1 MGYLEW
7 RTCDHGAATICADE
21 WMTMQSAT
29 PSRATDTPTIV
40 TIGDSHSKF
49 FGPPKYFAGR
59 AGLRTPLRYTIEPN
73 PISAASVA
81 GFRPG
86 VSTLDVKT
94 KVHQA
99 LTGASMAILSFGQVD
114 LELGLYY
121 RRAVKGEEWEAEQ
134 YAAWLAEIYANFLD
148 SLDLSGT
155 RIAVKGVNL
164 TALRPRQFAIR
175 YISRIVTK
183 DEGQTQAERNASV
196 APHMLSEPEQNRL
209 HLSFNDK
216 VRIAAEA
223 RGFGYFDLVRET
235 SEEADTG
242 SVTPRLGENF
252 LTAAFDHHLADTIP
266 VRRMHYEA
274 AGKVFGI
281 RTDDLRAAQPV
292 SAGRGRRG

>member
-1 MGYLEW
+1 VLRLGRAGCSVLSVQNQDIADSEEPAGECDTTHRIGAELSGATPDAPMGYLEW

-134 YAAWLAEIYANFLD
+134 YAAWLAE
-148 SLDLSGT
+148 
-155 RIAVKGVNL
+155 
-164 TALRPRQFAIR
+164 
-175 YISRIVTK
+175 
-183 DEGQTQAERNASV
+183 
-196 APHMLSEPEQNRL
+196 
-209 HLSFNDK
+209 
-216 VRIAAEA
+216 
-223 RGFGYFDLVRET
+223 
-235 SEEADTG
+235 
-242 SVTPRLGENF
+242 
-252 LTAAFDHHLADTIP
+252 
-266 VRRMHYEA
+266 
-274 AGKVFGI
+274 
-281 RTDDLRAAQPV
+281 
-292 SAGRGRRG
+292 